1 MIFAPFGNRDN
12 FFPTIIQSGLTI
24 YVAAY
29 DTNSYPYSGT
39 TWDDLQNNFDGTL
52 TNSPT
57 FNSDSPRNF
66 SFDGVNDFVTFGDSS
81 SGSTTSDYTWGGWV
95 YLTNTGDT
103 DSIMGRSLDNT
114 VGSIGWSLTSFVLG
128 NKASAAVISRTGA
141 APFTQKNVSGTTTIQ
156 ANTWYYIVA
165 VWDSGNSIKIFV
177 NGEEEGSTTDEDTTL
192 RNTSDVGFRGW
203 FISRGTEEI
212 DYFPQR
218 VSMFHLYS
226 RALSST
232 EIRNNYNSTRFYFD

>member
-103 DSIMGRSLDNT
+103 GSIMGRSLDNT
-114 VGSIGWSLTSFVLG
+114 VGNLGWSLTSFVLS
-128 NKASAAVISRTGA
+128 NKASAAVVSRTGA
-141 APFTQKNVSGTTTIQ
+141 GLFSQKNVSGTTTIQ

-192 RNTSDVGFRGW
+192 RNIADVGFRGW
-203 FISRGTEEI
+203 FISRGTQEV
-212 DYFPQR
+212 DYFTQR